1 MKTIKCMLMA
11 VAIAGLA
18 LVLGGLLLPSI
29 TQVQRSM
36 VIERPAAEIF
46 TILDS
51 FERQREWS
59 PWSQHDPQATYSF
72 AGPGSGV
79 GAKMTWGG
87 NAAIGSGSQ
96 EIIESVPYRTIVTRL
111 EFDGSLATLRFDLEP
126 EAAGTRVTWS
136 MSSAHGYNP
145 MYRWFGAML
154 LERMVGPDFERGLA
168 NLKRL
173 MEASPPG

>member
-1 MKTIKCMLMA
+1 MKPVKWMLMA

-18 LVLGGLLLPSI
+18 LVLGGLLLPST
-29 TQVQRSM
+29 TQVRRSM
-36 VIERPAAEIF
+36 VIERTATEVF

-59 PWSQHDPQATYSF
+59 PWSQDDPQAVYLF
-72 AGPGSGV
+72 AGPASGV
-79 GAKMTWGG
+79 GAKMSWTGK
-87 NAAIGSGSQ
+87 AAIGSGSQ
-96 EIIESVPYRTIVTRL
+96 EIIESIPYRTIVTRL

-145 MYRWFGAML
+145 LHRWFGALL

-173 MEASPPG
+173 MEASPPS